1 MNTNIIGR
9 STVTSAMMAALM
21 LAAVASVGWARAGA
35 ENGNPGSG
43 ANEAAEG
50 KIVELKD
57 ARLKIEMNAT
67 DGDAGIHVYLDADP
81 WKSMSIFD
89 PFGRL
94 VFRSTTYGR
103 FAKQGGT
110 ELFLESAEP
119 NFSQLTL
126 AEFLK
131 RFPEGEYQFR
141 GKGLEGE
148 TYVGTAKFTHNLPA
162 GPELVSPLEGG
173 GLVDP
178 NHAVVTWKP
187 VGPANGSPIVG
198 YEVLVVLSPSGTP
211 ALPKIVLDIT
221 MPPTATSVAIPAG
234 FLRPDTQYIWE
245 VLAIEASGNQTLS
258 SASFRTAP

>member
-1 MNTNIIGR
+1 MHTNIGR
-9 STVTSAMMAALM
+9 MTVASAMAAALM
-21 LAAVASVGWARAGA
+21 LAAVTSAGWARDGA
-35 ENGNPGSG
+35 ESGNPGSG
-43 ANEAAEG
+43 AETTEG
-50 KIVELKD
+50 KIIELKD
-57 ARLKIEMNAT
+57 ARLKIELNAT
-67 DGDAGIHVYLDADP
+67 DGDAGIQVFIDADP

-141 GKGLEGE
+141 GKGLAGE
-148 TYVGTAKFTHNLPA
+148 TYVGTAKFTHNLPDA
-162 GPELVSPLEGG
+162 PVLVSPLEGG

-178 NHAVVTWKP
+178 NHAAVTWKP

-198 YEVLVVLSPSGTP
+198 YQVLVVLSPSGIS
-211 ALPKIVLDIT
+211 ALPKIVLDVT
-221 MPPTATSVAIPAG
+221 MPPTATSVAIPPG
-234 FLRPDTQYIWE
+234 FLRPDTQYVWE

-258 SASFRTAP
+258 VASFRTAP